1 MNRETKIVPIN
12 ELPSASY
19 IEDDDILIKSN
30 FENTEKVTADQLQE
44 YVNRKRK
51 HADWKET
58 DQKSDA
64 YIENKPTSLSADG
77 GNADT
82 VNGHTVESDVP
93 PNAKFTDTIYTH
105 PNSGVTAS
113 TYKSVTVDSKGHV
126 TGGTN
131 PTTLDDFGI
140 TDAASKTELGNEV
153 TRSTNKE
160 NELETKKANLES
172 PTFTGIPKVPTAST
186 ETNTTQAASTA
197 FVHSS
202 VNSHN
207 SSTSSHSDIREFIED
222 LDKRLNALADSDDTT
237 LDQMSEIV
245 AYIKSNKSLIE
256 DITTTKVNVADIIDN
271 LTSTST
277 DKPLSAR
284 QGKLLN
290 DLISS
295 LKSSVG
301 TKVENISGDSIIGVV
316 KTGNNYSVT
325 HKDITRNNT
334 TSSISPAHG
343 NSFTAVKSILTD
355 NKGHITSVDTT
366 TVTLP
371 NEQDLSSSNIHMDN
385 GNTLEEEIDSLKK
398 SVSDGK
404 TKVAG
409 AITAKGVTT
418 AANATFDII
427 AGNITKIQTGTD
439 TSDANAT
446 AAQLFSGYTAYVK
459 GKKIAGAVINR
470 GAWTANTVNGN
481 NVAIPAGYHN
491 GSGYVSGAGAYN
503 AGVTA
508 ADNRANPNSVNYKTG
523 YNNGYAAGQNAVSVM
538 RKEVTRQV
546 QCHSGGGEGS
556 PRIELVTFDMDFPH
570 RVVGLENYWI
580 DGQGQKFGIHGFDI
594 SGNRITLHLGNTI
607 SWFDAVITLRAM
619 IVGY

>member
-355 NKGHITSVDTT
+355 N
-366 TVTLP
+366 
-371 NEQDLSSSNIHMDN
+371 
-385 GNTLEEEIDSLKK
+385 
-398 SVSDGK
+398 
-404 TKVAG
+404 
-409 AITAKGVTT
+409 
-418 AANATFDII
+418 
-427 AGNITKIQTGTD
+427 
-439 TSDANAT
+439 
-446 AAQLFSGYTAYVK
+446 
-459 GKKIAGAVINR
+459 
-470 GAWTANTVNGN
+470 
-481 NVAIPAGYHN
+481 
-491 GSGYVSGAGAYN
+491 
-503 AGVTA
+503 
-508 ADNRANPNSVNYKTG
+508 
-523 YNNGYAAGQNAVSVM
+523 
-538 RKEVTRQV
+538 
-546 QCHSGGGEGS
+546 
-556 PRIELVTFDMDFPH
+556 
-570 RVVGLENYWI
+570 
-580 DGQGQKFGIHGFDI
+580 
-594 SGNRITLHLGNTI
+594 
-607 SWFDAVITLRAM
+607 
-619 IVGY
+619 